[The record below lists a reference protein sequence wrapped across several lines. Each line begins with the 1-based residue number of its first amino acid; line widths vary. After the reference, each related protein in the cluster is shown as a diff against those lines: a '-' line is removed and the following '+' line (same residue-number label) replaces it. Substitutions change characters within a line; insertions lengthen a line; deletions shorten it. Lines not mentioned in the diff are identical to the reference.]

1 MAIEIE
7 IIRVLAKKST
17 KWIEKSEINDN
28 HVDGEEEND
37 DDDGEVADEMEW

>member
-7 IIRVLAKKST
+7 IIRVLAKKNPQNEQ
-17 KWIEKSEINDN
+17 KKSEINDN

-37 DDDGEVADEMEW
+37 DGEVADEMEW